1 MIPGENT
8 ILQNAIKYQNFS
20 DVDNGSIHFIHK
32 MYIIKDY
39 IAKPDSIPE
48 YYTYKSRLIMIEEYR
63 T

>member
-8 ILQNAIKYQNFS
+8 ILQNAIKYQIFS
-20 DVDNGSIHFIHK
+20 EVDNGSIHFIHK